1 MLHKMVTTPAKKF
14 IKYALVIGALEFVP
28 KGRQLENGRISP
40 YFFNAGKFNSGKK
53 IAELAAA
60 YARVI
65 AENLRGGFA
74 FDLLYG
80 PPYKGTILVPTIA
93 MMLDTLG
100 CADIPFCTSRKEFK
114 GHGERGLLI
123 GAPIAPRNGV
133 LIIDDV
139 ITDGGTKREAVDF
152 IHHYKGK
159 PTGLVIAFDRQELGE
174 KSDLSATQEFERDY
188 GIPVRAIATLA
199 DLISVL
205 EDRLGEG
212 QHDRFGDTMM
222 LKELSAY
229 REKYGVS

>member
-1 MLHKMVTTPAKKF
+1 MFQKTRTTPAQRF
-14 IKYALVIGALEFVP
+14 IQYALLIGALELVP
-28 KGRQLENGRISP
+28 KGRTLKSGRISP
-40 YFFNAGKFNSGKK
+40 YFFNSGKFNSGKRV
-53 IAELAAA
+53 AELAAA

-65 AENLRGGFA
+65 SENLRGGFA

-100 CADIPFCTSRKEFK
+100 CTDIPFCTSRKESK
-114 GHGERGLLI
+114 GHGEHGLLI
-123 GAPIAPRNGV
+123 GAPIAPGNGV

-152 IHHYKGK
+152 IRHYKGK
-159 PTGLVIAFDRQELGE
+159 PTGLVISFDRQERGE
-174 KSDLSATQEFERDY
+174 KSDLSATQEFERNY
-188 GIPVRAIATLA
+188 GIPVRAIATLT

-212 QHDRFGDTMM
+212 QNDRFGDTMM

-229 REKYGVS
+229 RQKYGVS